1 MSGILEGIRVL
12 DLTQA
17 YSGPFCAMHLADQGA
32 EVIKIEPAQG
42 EQSRFFTPL
51 KNGGS
56 AYYAYLNRN
65 KKGMTLDLKNEEA
78 KKVLWKLIETADVII
93 ENFKVGKFEEMGFT
107 YEKMKE
113 VNPKIIYGSISGF
126 GLDGP
131 MAKRPCYDIV
141 AQAISGMMSITG
153 HIDSDCVK
161 VGPSIA
167 DSFSGTYLSLG
178 IMMALFNRERTGQG
192 QRLDVA
198 MIDTLFSIMENAVV
212 TYTVEGTVP
221 GRLGNMDPAVAPFD
235 SFEAKDGEFVMG
247 CGTKKMWESMC
258 EMMGR
263 PDLITNPKYATN
275 EDRCANYLPDL
286 KEEVNSWT
294 RTKTI
299 DELEEL
305 IVAAGIPFGH
315 INDIGQI
322 TESDLIKR
330 RNMLW
335 EVYDPSIG
343 ENIKIPGCPIKV
355 HGQEDKPSKA
365 APDLG
370 EDNHAIL
377 TELGYSESEIKALKE
392 SGAL

>member
-78 KKVLWKLIETADVII
+78 KEVLWKLIETADVII

-263 PDLITNPKYATN
+263 PDMITDPRYATN

-305 IVAAGIPFGH
+305 IVAAGIPFGR

-370 EDNHAIL
+370 EDNEAIL
-377 TELGYSESEIKALKE
+377 AELGYSESEIQALKE

>member
-51 KNGGS
+51 KNGAS

-178 IMMALFNRERTGQG
+178 IMMALFNRERTDQG

-263 PDLITNPKYATN
+263 PDMITDPRYATN

-305 IVAAGIPFGH
+305 IVAAGIPFGR

-370 EDNHAIL
+370 EDNEAIL
-377 TELGYSESEIKALKE
+377 GELGYSETEIKALKE

>member
-78 KKVLWKLIETADVII
+78 KEVLWKLIETADVII

-286 KEEVNSWT
+286 KEEVNTWT

-305 IVAAGIPFGH
+305 IVAAGIPFGR

-370 EDNHAIL
+370 EDNEAIL
-377 TELGYSESEIKALKE
+377 AELGYSETEIKALKE